1 MKLLSKD
8 ESKRILGRKKGFFGQ
23 GMSLDSV
30 PIFYIGGIS
39 EIDDDLASRG
49 IELKDQMTMF
59 NAYPNGF
66 EIEVYTLPTKNRLG
80 TRTYRIP
87 IMPSQLLKWTIEK
100 QDAVYEQ
107 QSKSVLGKAV
117 IGGLL
122 FGGAGAVVGA
132 LSGTKG
138 KREKVN
144 FIDYVLTLI
153 INYNG
158 EEKAIVLGFPNAIIK
173 DVRKFFDKSF
183 PNTLSVIYLLTL
195 VLKHATKSYTIT
207 LVVIKSKQ
215 NEKINFNHSNVI
227 NNINKLFFSIWS

>member
-1 MKLLSKD
+1 MKLISKE
-8 ESKRILGRKKGFFGQ
+8 ESKRLLGRKKGFFGQ
-23 GMSLDSV
+23 AMSIDSV
-30 PIFYIGGIS
+30 PIFYIGGMS
-39 EIDDDLASRG
+39 EIDDDLASRQ

-66 EIEVYTLPTKNRLG
+66 EIEVYTLPTKTRLG

-87 IMPSQLLKWTIEK
+87 IMPNQILKWTIEK

-107 QSKSVLGKAV
+107 QSKSVLGRAV

-144 FIDYVLTLI
+144 FIDYILTLI
-153 INYNG
+153 IDYNG
-158 EEKAIVLGFPNAIIK
+158 NEKAIILGFPNAIIK

-183 PNTLSVIYLLTL
+183 PNTFLESDKFIIKMEKTSDSLSIADELQKFKDLLDNDVITQEEFEKQKTKLL
-195 VLKHATKSYTIT
+195 SD
-207 LVVIKSKQ
+207 
-215 NEKINFNHSNVI
+215 
-227 NNINKLFFSIWS
+227 

>member
-1 MKLLSKD
+1 MKLLSKE

-23 GMSLDSV
+23 GKSLDSV

-39 EIDDDLASRG
+39 EIDDDLASRQ

-66 EIEVYTLPTKNRLG
+66 EIEVYTLPTKTRLG

-87 IMPSQLLKWTIEK
+87 IMPNQLLKWTIEK

-107 QSKSVLGKAV
+107 QSKSVLGRAV

-153 INYNG
+153 INYSG
-158 EEKAIVLGFPNAIIK
+158 EEKAIILGFPNAIIK
-173 DVRKFFDKSF
+173 DVKKFFDKSF
-183 PNTLSVIYLLTL
+183 PNTFLEPDEFTLNNEKVSNSSSIADELKKFKELLDNGLITQSEFETQKRKLLTD
-195 VLKHATKSYTIT
+195 
-207 LVVIKSKQ
+207 
-215 NEKINFNHSNVI
+215 
-227 NNINKLFFSIWS
+227 